1 MVKTLF
7 PLIKNMHFE
16 TKIKQ
21 DYDVVEGYYYYIEL
35 PDELIEELGWKE
47 GLDFDLSVKLGP
59 NGNVIVISR
68 IK

>member
-1 MVKTLF
+1 
-7 PLIKNMHFE
+7 MHFE

-21 DYDVVEGYYYYIEL
+21 DYDVVEGYYCYIEL
-35 PDELIEELGWKE
+35 PDELLKELGWKE
-47 GLDFDLSVKLGP
+47 GLELDLSVKLGP

>member
-21 DYDVVEGYYYYIEL
+21 DYDVVEGYYCYIEL
-35 PDELIEELGWKE
+35 PDELLKELGWKE
-47 GLDFDLSVKLGP
+47 GLELDLSVKLGP

>member
-47 GLDFDLSVKLGP
+47 DSEVELSVKLGTH
-59 NGNVIVISR
+59 GNVIVIKR
-68 IK
+68 T

>member
-1 MVKTLF
+1 LVKTLF

-21 DYDVVEGYYYYIEL
+21 DYDVVEGYYCYIEL
-35 PDELIEELGWKE
+35 PDELLKELGWKE
-47 GLDFDLSVKLGP
+47 GLELDLSVKLGP

>member
-1 MVKTLF
+1 
-7 PLIKNMHFE
+7 MHFE

-47 GLDFDLSVKLGP
+47 GLELDLSVKLGP

>member
-1 MVKTLF
+1 
-7 PLIKNMHFE
+7 MHFE